1 MKMWKVYRQTDGRTD
16 GRTEGQT
23 DRQTTDDRWSEK
35 LTWAFSSGELKI
47 TWKPKLTYWLEKLK
61 LIHIYISIENL
72 KFPYISTQ
80 RKKIE
85 HLSIFGACNTQ
96 KWICSNSLMISQG
109 FLMTLSTLNQSQYGS
124 YAFICT
130 LQKSY
135 FELINKLICFKEL
148 FKDKH
153 PLVLIDYIQ
162 YPQRYFLQ
170 DKR

>member
-1 MKMWKVYRQTDGRTD
+1 M
-16 GRTEGQT
+16 
-23 DRQTTDDRWSEK
+23 
-35 LTWAFSSGELKI
+35 
-47 TWKPKLTYWLEKLK
+47 
-61 LIHIYISIENL
+61 
-72 KFPYISTQ
+72 TQ
-80 RKKIE
+80 
-85 HLSIFGACNTQ
+85 
-96 KWICSNSLMISQG
+96 
-109 FLMTLSTLNQSQYGS
+109 STLNQSQYGS